1 MKLYINGRQ
10 SRISVKADSK
20 NMKGIPSS
28 LTEVW
33 HSAIV
38 EENNKKNIKKLER
51 GGGRT
56 DELWA

>member
-1 MKLYINGRQ
+1 MKLYINDRQ
-10 SRISVKADSK
+10 SRISVKAESK

-51 GGGRT
+51 GGGKNR
-56 DELWA
+56 